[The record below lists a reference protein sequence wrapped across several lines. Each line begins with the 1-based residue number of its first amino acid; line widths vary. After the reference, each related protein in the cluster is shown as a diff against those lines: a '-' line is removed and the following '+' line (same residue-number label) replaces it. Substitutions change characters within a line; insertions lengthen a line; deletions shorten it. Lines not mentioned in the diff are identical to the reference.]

1 VAVCHSSGGDFSVST
16 TLYIS
21 QHFEVRN
28 HDASIKYVFNG
39 DTRVAHVTGSLSAGM
54 RLERIRLHSG
64 WNLCSI
70 AVTATNLL
78 SQISNSTYSQ
88 IAAAYKW
95 NPTTTNWLPLANTE
109 TLQAGTVLWLKASTN
124 AKLTVVGTY
133 PEPTNIVVSPGGL
146 FIASAGLE
154 DWASSNVL

>member
-1 VAVCHSSGGDFSVST
+1 
-16 TLYIS
+16 
-21 QHFEVRN
+21 
-28 HDASIKYVFNG
+28 
-39 DTRVAHVTGSLSAGM
+39 
-54 RLERIRLHSG
+54 
-64 WNLCSI
+64 CSI

-124 AKLTVVGTY
+124 AMLTVVGTY

-154 DWASSNVL
+154 DWASSNVLSVSGSIWSYDPSVAKWLTRPLAALPGLSSLPDSTAPGGAFFSQVSAPVQLAIPNPLLRMRY